1 MDLIMD
7 ILKGALP
14 KMQTADGT
22 LTPLSSEDY
31 ELEKIKWENA
41 MPGNLSGEHCPLC
54 LNRGYIRERQNGVTI
69 SRECSCMSKRRSL
82 RLIRKSGLGDMLER
96 YTFENYQT
104 PEPWQQTAKKQA
116 LAYVSDHDG
125 WFVAAGTVGS
135 GKTHLCTAI
144 CGAMLD
150 AGLEVR
156 YMLWRDHGVQIKAV
170 VNDSEA
176 YSAMVEPLKRVKV
189 LYIDD
194 LFKTAKG
201 ESGTAKVTT
210 GDINLAFEL
219 LNSRYNRKDLV
230 TIISTELTIGQIV
243 DIDEA
248 VGSRIYERSKGC
260 YLRIEGQDKNWR
272 LRKG

>member
-1 MDLIMD
+1 
-7 ILKGALP
+7 
-14 KMQTADGT
+14 
-22 LTPLSSEDY
+22 
-31 ELEKIKWENA
+31 
-41 MPGNLSGEHCPLC
+41 MP
-54 LNRGYIRERQNGVTI
+54 R
-69 SRECSCMSKRRSL
+69 RRSL

-96 YTFENYQT
+96 YKFQTYQT
-104 PEPWQQTAKKQA
+104 PEKWQQMAKKKA
-116 LAYVSDHDG
+116 MDYIADHDG
-125 WFVAAGTVGS
+125 KWFVAAGTVDS

-144 CGAMLD
+144 CGVMLD

-156 YMLWRDHGVQIKAV
+156 YMLWRDHSVQIKAA

-201 ESGTAKVTT
+201 ENGTAKVTT

-219 LNSRYNRKDLV
+219 LNARYNRKDLV

-248 VGSRIYERSKGC
+248 VGSRVYERSNGY
-260 YLRIEGQDKNWR
+260 YLKLSGEEKTG
-272 LRKG
+272 G